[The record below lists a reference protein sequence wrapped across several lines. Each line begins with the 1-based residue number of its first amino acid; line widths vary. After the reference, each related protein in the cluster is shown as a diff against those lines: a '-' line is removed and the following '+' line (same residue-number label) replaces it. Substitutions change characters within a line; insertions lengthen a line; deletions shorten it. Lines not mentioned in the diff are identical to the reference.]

1 MVKWLRRRPLTAE
14 SGVRVPLGVPYK
26 VLSDFFCILTGT
38 LLLTQLMFHIKTPDT
53 QGRYSGTRKTLS
65 FTRELTHSLNASPLG
80 STIQSP
86 FGLFCI
92 LTGTLLLTQ
101 LMFHIKTPDTQGRYS
116 GTRKTLSFT
125 RELTH
130 SLNASPLG
138 STTQSPKGLFLCI

>member
-1 MVKWLRRRPLTAE
+1 MCKFKYAPMVKWLRRRPLTAE

-80 STIQSP
+80 ST
-86 FGLFCI
+86 
-92 LTGTLLLTQ
+92 
-101 LMFHIKTPDTQGRYS
+101 
-116 GTRKTLSFT
+116 
-125 RELTH
+125 
-130 SLNASPLG
+130 
-138 STTQSPKGLFLCI
+138 TQSPKGLFYVFKKYLFAIGWIKC